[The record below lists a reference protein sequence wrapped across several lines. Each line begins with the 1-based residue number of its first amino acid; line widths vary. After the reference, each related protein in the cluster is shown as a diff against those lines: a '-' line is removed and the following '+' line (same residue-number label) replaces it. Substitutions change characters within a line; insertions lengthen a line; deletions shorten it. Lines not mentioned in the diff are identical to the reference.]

1 MEDKQFEAEMTELM
15 QKHEKPRFGRKL
27 RWFVYFLIALSILF
41 IYLVQGVST
50 RIMGFQP
57 PEMAMARYTPKDVIG
72 DLGGMK
78 VRIPRHYAKYVEY
91 DGDPGFG
98 RKRKGPRPK
107 RTFDSR
113 LSGFGMDVRFPDMKG
128 LENAQLWEEKRRQPL
143 QEKTWIYVWVN
154 AGETYPGDGFLDRRT
169 NSSLFNADP
178 SKMKGHWLFTYERM
192 PEDEYELEVWRLS
205 GTDPRT
211 GMPARESHTT
221 NDIYIHR
228 DSSGNV
234 DVYISCGR
242 PRVPSGIGSCNLA
255 TSLVPKSQVEVN
267 VMFRRGL
274 LPEWKRIQQ
283 SVRELLLSFEVEPSS
298 LSLASSEP
306 SLSTHTQTSR

>member
-1 MEDKQFEAEMTELM
+1 MTDLM

-27 RWFVYFLIALSILF
+27 RWVVYFLIGLSIVF
-41 IYLVQGVST
+41 IYAMQ
-50 RIMGFQP
+50 RISARIIGFQP
-57 PEMAMARYTPKDVIG
+57 PEMALAQYTPKDVIG

-98 RKRKGPRPK
+98 KKRKGPRPK

-143 QEKTWIYVWVN
+143 QEKTWIYIWVN
-154 AGETYPGDGFLDRRT
+154 AGETYSGDGFLDRLT
-169 NSSLFNADP
+169 NGTLFSASLPGRKVYWWN
-178 SKMKGHWLFTYERM
+178 TYERM
-192 PEDEYELEVWRLS
+192 PEDEYGLEVWLLS

-211 GMPARESHTT
+211 GKPARESHTT

-228 DSSGNV
+228 GSSGNV
-234 DVYISCGR
+234 DTYISCGR
-242 PRVPSGIGSCNLA
+242 PSVPSGIGNCNLT
-255 TSLVPKSQVEVN
+255 TSLAPKAQVVVK

-283 SVRELLLSFEVEPSS
+283 SVRELLLSFEVDSS
-298 LSLASSEP
+298 
-306 SLSTHTQTSR
+306 STATDT